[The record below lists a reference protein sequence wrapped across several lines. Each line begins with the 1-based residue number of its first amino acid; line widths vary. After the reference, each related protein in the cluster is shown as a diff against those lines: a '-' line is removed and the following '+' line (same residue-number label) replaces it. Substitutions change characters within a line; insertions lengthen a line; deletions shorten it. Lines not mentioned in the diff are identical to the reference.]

1 MYQYRYNMDG
11 FDLRK
16 PGNILKIMGEG
27 IVNVRPDIAQVVIGV
42 ITEDIKLKVA
52 QNENT
57 RIVNEIIV
65 SLNNMGIKSN
75 DIQTSNYTVRI
86 KNDYIDGKEIFRGY
100 EVSNYLKISVNDIA
114 SVGEVI
120 DASVDKGANYIDKI
134 NFVISD
140 TTKYYNQ
147 ALKLAIEDA
156 QNKAI
161 LMSSKLK
168 AKVNIL
174 PLRIVEKTPNNNE
187 YSPAFALKTSNSTPI
202 EAGETSIQ
210 AIIEA
215 VFIYI

>member
-1 MYQYRYNMDG
+1 MYNYRYPIDN
-11 FDLRK
+11 FDLKK
-16 PGNILKIMGEG
+16 PGNILKVMGEG
-27 IVNVRPDIAQVVIGV
+27 IVNLKPDIAQVVIGV
-42 ITEDIKLKVA
+42 ITENVKLKES

-57 RIVNEIIV
+57 RIVNGIIS
-65 SLNNMGIKSN
+65 SLTNMGIKSS
-75 DIQTSNYTVRI
+75 DMQTTNYTVRI
-86 KNDYIDGKEIFRGY
+86 KNDYVDGKEIFRGY
-100 EVSNYLKISVNDIA
+100 EVSNYLKISVTDID

-120 DASVDKGANYIDKI
+120 DVSVDKGANFIDKI

-161 LMSSKLK
+161 IMSSKLK

-174 PLRIVEKTPNNNE
+174 PLKIVEKTHISNE
-187 YSPAFALKTSNSTPI
+187 FSPSLALKTSNSTPI

-215 VFIYI
+215 VFVYI